1 MRVWFNPPSN
11 TLHGSELV
19 FEGNIFDVIERLLKK
34 SLSQYDFL
42 GKPKSYFFLYFMSKK
57 FSTVTVI
64 FLHFQCRKKLKSFD
78 FGQMNIKEFG
88 HSKATEFVSTKNL
101 GHLCVR
107 GEILFVFWI
116 LKFMFLQV
124 SPKLLDAFG
133 PEKMWKRLR
142 DLVCGRF
149 FHDWNET
156 GKRYFFI
163 W

>member
-1 MRVWFNPPSN
+1 
-11 TLHGSELV
+11 
-19 FEGNIFDVIERLLKK
+19 
-34 SLSQYDFL
+34 
-42 GKPKSYFFLYFMSKK
+42 MSKNLVLLS
-57 FSTVTVI
+57 FYISNVE
-64 FLHFQCRKKLKSFD
+64 KKLKSFD

-133 PEKMWKRLR
+133 PEKM
-142 DLVCGRF
+142 
-149 FHDWNET
+149 
-156 GKRYFFI
+156 
-163 W
+163 